1 MTSTKSFYPLTTTFT
16 PPPECASLFV
26 ADGCTETSKCY
37 ATVFPNELCASNS
50 QDNST
55 LQGCYPSSSVIP
67 LTYSTPQTTYSPGR
81 ICPLGMTTAA
91 SALSPDGVWCCPTG
105 LSWAGEPPLCSAT
118 LSQGTFIVS
127 NDECSSYST
136 IVFGRSDVT
145 QFLTTASP
153 NIAPYAPATLP
164 ASNIAVTA
172 VARGIFLWG
181 QTMEEAA
188 ANTATTLESGTMTPG
203 SAVSASGSLQQNPD
217 EGETSQSP
225 RSNILIGSI
234 VGSVV
239 GALTLIGLVYYALWH
254 RKRARQKRLNSTPAD
269 ADGSQQSHEHVR
281 NGYGKPELDAGI
293 ETTRSELEGPPVE
306 RRASGAGIYVQ
317 KSELQGTQGTSSA
330 QGCVYVKKKAELE
343 APLQEPAE
351 LEAIPWSTARRESQ
365 TLSSTLTT
373 PRAS

>member
-16 PPPECASLFV
+16 PPPECTSLFV
-26 ADGCTETSKCY
+26 VDGCTETTDCY
-37 ATVFPNELCASNS
+37 ASVFPVKLCAANS
-50 QDNST
+50 RNNST
-55 LQGCYPSSSVIP
+55 LQGCYPGLSLVPS
-67 LTYSTPQTTYSPGR
+67 TYNAPQTTYSPGR

-91 SALSPDGVWCCPTG
+91 SAISPDGVWCCPTG
-105 LSWAGEPPLCSAT
+105 LSWVGRPPLCSAT

-136 IVFGRSDVT
+136 IVFGRSDIT

-153 NIAPYAPATLP
+153 NIAPFAPATLP

-172 VARGIFLWG
+172 VALGIFLWG

-188 ANTATTLESGTMTPG
+188 ANTAPTTLESGAIT
-203 SAVSASGSLQQNPD
+203 SGSLQQNLG

-254 RKRARQKRLNSTPAD
+254 RKRARQKRLNGTAAD
-269 ADGSQQSHEHVR
+269 ADGSQQSREHMR
-281 NGYGKPELDAGI
+281 NGYEKPELDAGI
-293 ETTRSELEGPPVE
+293 ATTRSELEGPPVE
-306 RRASGAGIYVQ
+306 RRASGAGIYVE
-317 KSELQGTQGTSSA
+317 KPELQGTQGTSSA
-330 QGCVYVKKKAELE
+330 QRCVYVKKKAELE
-343 APLQEPAE
+343 APLQEPSE
-351 LEAIPWSTARRESQ
+351 LEAIPWSTTRESQ
-365 TLSSTLTT
+365 ILASASTP
-373 PRAS
+373 PRTS